1 MSFILKFKTC
11 FIALFSIVV
20 LFFTTGDAH
29 AIKIGLCT
37 QCSQVYIAS
46 SVDATMYDAFSGD
59 MIMKLSPMKYYFFK
73 TEGNQ
78 IAIKISSKYVKTGS
92 KSVTI
97 KPDKQNGYLSTK
109 KAWYRGEFIIT
120 SYPHSV
126 NLINK
131 LPLEM
136 YLKGVVPSE
145 MSAKW
150 PQEALKAQAIAAR
163 SYAIANLNKHA
174 SQGYDLDDTPKDQAY
189 GGASAERDTSNR
201 AVKDTEDIVLVY
213 NKQVI
218 PAYYCAS
225 AGGQTTNS
233 GGPWS
238 HNLPFLKSVPSYD
251 EGIKKHGHGVGM
263 SQHGANNLAKMGY
276 NAYSILNY
284 YYKDI
289 KFAKLSKKWDI

>member
-1 MSFILKFKTC
+1 MFKHLCLKSVLTLICVFAVFI
-11 FIALFSIVV
+11 FS
-20 LFFTTGDAH
+20 TDKAH

-46 SVDATMYDAFSGD
+46 SVEATIYDTFSGNA
-59 MIMKLSPMKYYFFK
+59 IMKLAPMKYYFFK
-73 TEGNQ
+73 VSDNQ
-78 IAIKISSKYVKTGS
+78 VAVKISSKYAKTGAAS
-92 KSVTI
+92 ITI
-97 KPDKQNGYLSTK
+97 KPDTKGFLSTK
-109 KAWYRGEFIIT
+109 KAWYRGEFILT
-120 SYPHSV
+120 NYSGSV
-126 NLINK
+126 NLVNK

-136 YLKGVVPSE
+136 YLRGVVPSE
-145 MSAKW
+145 MSSRW
-150 PQEALKAQAIAAR
+150 PTEALKAQAIAAR
-163 SYAIANLNKHA
+163 SYAVANLNKHA
-174 SQGYDLDDTPKDQAY
+174 SQGFDLDDTPKDQAY
-189 GGASAERDTSNR
+189 GGASAERESSNK
-201 AVKDTEDIVLVY
+201 AVSETEDIVLVY

-233 GGPWS
+233 GVPWS

-251 EGIKKHGHGVGM
+251 EGIKKNGHGVGM

>member
-1 MSFILKFKTC
+1 MFAFIKLKKY
-11 FIALFSIVV
+11 FIFLFSLVV
-20 LFFTTGDAH
+20 LFFTANDAH
-29 AIKIGLCT
+29 AIRIGLCT

-46 SVDATMYDAFSGD
+46 SVDATMFDAFSGN
-59 MIMKLSPMKYYFFK
+59 MIMKLSPMKYYSFK
-73 TEGNQ
+73 SEGNQ
-78 IAIKISSKYVKTGS
+78 VAVKISSKYVKTGS
-92 KSVTI
+92 QSILI
-97 KPDKQNGYLSTK
+97 KPDKKGYLSTK
-109 KAWYRGEFIIT
+109 KAWYRGDFVIT
-120 SYPHSV
+120 SYSHSV
-126 NLINK
+126 NLVNK

-136 YLKGVVPSE
+136 YLRGVVPSE
-145 MSAKW
+145 MSSKW

-163 SYAIANLNKHA
+163 SYAIANINKHA

-189 GGASAERDTSNR
+189 GGASAERDTSTK
-201 AVKDTEDIVLVY
+201 AVQDTEDIVLVY

-251 EGIKKHGHGVGM
+251 EGIKKKGHGVGM

>member
-1 MSFILKFKTC
+1 MFSFIKLKIC
-11 FIALFSIVV
+11 FISLVTLAVFLF
-20 LFFTTGDAH
+20 TANDAH
-29 AIKIGLCT
+29 AIRIGLCT
-37 QCSQVYIAS
+37 QCSQIYIAS
-46 SVDATMYDAFSGD
+46 SVDATMFDAFSGN
-59 MIMKLSPMKYYFFK
+59 MIMKLSPMKYYVFK
-73 TEGNQ
+73 SDGNQ
-78 IAIKISSKYVKTGS
+78 VAIKISSKFLKTGS
-92 KSVTI
+92 QSVII
-97 KPDKQNGYLSTK
+97 KTDKKGYLSTK
-109 KAWYRGEFIIT
+109 KAWYRGDFIIT
-120 SYPHSV
+120 SYSK
-126 NLINK
+126 NLNLVNK
-131 LPLEM
+131 LPLET
-136 YLKGVVPSE
+136 YLQGVVPSE

-163 SYAIANLNKHA
+163 SYAIANINKHA

-189 GGASAERDTSNR
+189 GGASAERESSNR
-201 AVKDTEDIVLVY
+201 AVKETEDIVLVY

-251 EGIKKHGHGVGM
+251 EGIKKNGHGVGM